1 MWFRGDIV
9 RRKSLLATVWVKGS
23 SRTFWKRISISLQN
37 SFFKA
42 ICEVRREIR
51 ATSKSRN
58 RLPLLSHP
66 LSWKKKRGEITLI
79 MQDSIV
85 TQWISRLKD
94 RWLTVASR
102 FACFLLDE
110 SCSTV
115 ESPINMSWTML
126 PRKIFKFWSM
136 GRKNTGHRGIQGRV
150 HLIPFPS
157 GFRIHAENFITEE
170 LMKTNWTTFVCWL
183 FCGSILISFQRIR

>member
-9 RRKSLLATVWVKGS
+9 RRKSLLTTVWVKGS

-37 SFFKA
+37 SLFKA

-126 PRKIFKFWSM
+126 PRRILKFGSK
-136 GRKNTGHRGIQGRV
+136 GRKNTRLRGIQEGYTQYPFLRASEYTRKTLSLKSWWKQIGRRLFV
-150 HLIPFPS
+150 DCS
-157 GFRIHAENFITEE
+157 AE
-170 LMKTNWTTFVCWL
+170 VY
-183 FCGSILISFQRIR
+183 